1 MLPVFALVGRPN
13 VGKST
18 LFNALT
24 RTRDALVADFPGLT
38 RDRQYGYGKVGSAP
52 YIVVDT
58 GGLSG
63 EQDGLDGLM
72 AKQTL
77 RALEDADAVLFV
89 TDAREGITSAD
100 EQAAAL
106 LRRQQ
111 VPVWVV
117 VNKAEGLQED
127 LACAEF
133 QQFGF
138 HHIVSVSAAHGQGLR
153 SLADALLAAFLPE
166 EPSTGEDDPDDPAD
180 DVQGT
185 APVRRSPRKER
196 AALVADEA
204 GTQRAIRIT
213 LLGRPN
219 AGKSTLVNRL
229 LGEERVLASE
239 MPGTTRDAVTIP
251 FARDGCAFELIDTA
265 GVRRRAR
272 VTDTIE
278 KFSVVKTL
286 KAVDDANVVIA
297 MVDAREGVTDQDV
310 SLLGMALERGR
321 ATILAI
327 NKWDGLSPDKRDDVR
342 RQMDVKLPFLD
353 FAPRYFISA
362 LHGTGVG
369 DLLGAVRQAY
379 AAATRELPTAEVTR
393 ALEDAM
399 QAHPPPTVRGRRP
412 RLRYAHQGGRNPPII
427 VIHGTQADRLPRN
440 YQRYLVNFFRERFRL
455 AGTPVRLEL
464 KTTQNPFAG
473 RRNKLTP
480 RQEAKR
486 RRLLKH
492 VKKK

>member
-1 MLPVFALVGRPN
+1 MLPVIALVGRPN

-38 RDRQYGYGKVGSAP
+38 RDRQYGFGKVGPSP

-72 AKQTL
+72 AEQTM
-77 RALEDADAVLFV
+77 RALDDAHAVLLI
-89 TDAREGITSAD
+89 TDAREGLTAAD
-100 EQAAAL
+100 EQAAQL
-106 LRRQQ
+106 MRRREL
-111 VPVWVV
+111 PVWLV
-117 VNKAEGLQED
+117 VNKAEGLQHD

-138 HHIVSVSAAHGQGLR
+138 AQMASISAAHGQGLYALIESVIQ
-153 SLADALLAAFLPE
+153 SLPSGLTDDAPDGRQPQAV
-166 EPSTGEDDPDDPAD
+166 EPDPD
-180 DVQGT
+180 T
-185 APVRRSPRKER
+185 
-196 AALVADEA
+196 
-204 GTQRAIRIT
+204 IRIA

-229 LGEERVLASE
+229 LGEQRVLASE
-239 MPGTTRDAVTIP
+239 MPGTTRDAVSIP
-251 FARDGCAFELIDTA
+251 FERDGQRYELVDTA

-272 VTDTIE
+272 VSEVIE
-278 KFSVVKTL
+278 KFSIVKTL
-286 KAVDDANVVIA
+286 QAVESANVVIA
-297 MVDAREGVTDQDV
+297 MVDARLGVTDQDV
-310 SLLGMALERGR
+310 SLLGLALERGR
-321 ATILAI
+321 ATIVTI

-353 FAPRYFISA
+353 FAPRHFISA

-369 DLLGAVRQAY
+369 DLLPAARRAF
-379 AAATRELPTAEVTR
+379 AAAVRELPTAEVTR
-393 ALEDAM
+393 ALEDAV

-427 VIHGTQADRLPRN
+427 VIHGTQADRLPRS

-455 AGTPVRLEL
+455 QGTPVRVEL

-486 RRLLKH
+486 RRMIKH